1 MLCRFLIRKAPKDL
15 ARPNG
20 QHTKGLLVVGVPVSE
35 PSRIYVLQ
43 YVLLLLLP
51 PLEQVSTKV
60 TLGSGQSL
68 DFRDGDTE
76 AQEGQC
82 LTHAQIRNQWMSWD
96 ELLRS
101 GDSFP

>member
-68 DFRDGDTE
+68 TLEMG
-76 AQEGQC
+76 
-82 LTHAQIRNQWMSWD
+82 I
-96 ELLRS
+96 LRPKRGNALPMLKS
-101 GDSFP
+101 GISG